1 MTYLLDT
8 DTLEHFQRSN
18 SAVLRRATT
27 IGADELAISVITRIE
42 LLHARFEYLR
52 KAANGAQ
59 LLNAQHWL
67 SETDRLL
74 AQWRILAVNE
84 AASREFDL
92 LRGRKGFRRIGRSD
106 LLIGCIAL
114 AYRAVLVTRNIR
126 DFTNIPGLIVENW
139 CE

>member
-1 MTYLLDT
+1 VTYLLDT

-18 SAVLRRATT
+18 IAVLRRAAA
-27 IGADELAISVITRIE
+27 IGADNLAISVITRIE

-59 LLNAQHWL
+59 LQNAQHWL

-74 AQWRILAVNE
+74 EQWRTLAVNE
-84 AASREFDL
+84 AACREFDV

-106 LLIGCIAL
+106 LLIACIAL
-114 AYRAVLVTRNIR
+114 AYQAVLVTRNVR
-126 DFTNIPGLIVENW
+126 DFTNIPGLTVENW
-139 CE
+139 CD